1 MLEIMKIRYHV
12 SKAYLKDR
20 KKFYTH
26 WSICLKMSISSICTK
41 KFADKQV
48 SKSFLY

>member
-20 KKFYTH
+20 KNFILIGPY
-26 WSICLKMSISSICTK
+26 
-41 KFADKQV
+41 V
-48 SKSFLY
+48 